1 MVQSVEPK
9 NSFFCSIINLE
20 GNYSSL
26 IELIQLV
33 NLKLCNTF
41 IFEANK
47 RLCKAGKLFLQEK
60 KTKTVLGR
68 GLIGLI
74 DITVEMLCTKSEIN

>member
-1 MVQSVEPK
+1 MVQSVETK

-60 KTKTVLGR
+60 KKKNCFGPWTDRVNRYNSRDALHK
-68 GLIGLI
+68 
-74 DITVEMLCTKSEIN
+74 K